1 MTDTPLEQPGI
12 EALRK
17 ERERANALESELKEL
32 RSKNQGTEMLAEQ
45 LSQVKKQLVDFQS
58 AKEKELSELKSS
70 LELRDKE
77 ILESKIERKFKTSA
91 IAYQLNADYQDVLL
105 AAHKSRMKLTEE
117 DKLLVGDKTFE
128 DWILSQREQLPRIF
142 DAPDTSGS
150 GSTQS
155 HRTGYGQKKS
165 VPRDDSAAF
174 IDNIEAIAKGDINT
188 I

>member
-1 MTDTPLEQPGI
+1 MTDAPLEQPGL

-45 LSQVKKQLVDFQS
+45 LSQTKKQFLDFQS

-105 AAHKSRMKLTEE
+105 AAHKSNMRLEE
-117 DKLLVGDKTFE
+117 DKLLVGGKTFDE
-128 DWILSQREQLPRIF
+128 WIVSQREKLPRIF
-142 DAPDTSGS
+142 DAPNTSGS
-150 GSTQS
+150 GATQS
-155 HRTGYGQKKS
+155 DRTSYTQKRS
-165 VPRDDSAAF
+165 IPRDDGQAF
-174 IDNIEAIAKGDINT
+174 IDNLDAIAKGKIDT